1 MDFESLLIEP
11 TLEAVGAWNRM
22 SLDALVWMAGSFS
35 KALPL
40 FLLVLIV
47 TSIFRRWL
55 APSARHALWSLVL
68 IRLMLP
74 ASVASPASLQHV
86 FSLANVSKLTAKD
99 SLPDWLM
106 LVSGQRE
113 STNAS
118 SLISKN
124 DIAVSPKPSLLRRL
138 SPGLKVSMKILLITG
153 SALMA
158 VATIF
163 AFWQAVGWARYS
175 RPCTDPDSRD
185 QLSEAQRHFGIGT
198 KIRLRSVLQIG
209 SAATFD
215 WLWPVILVPEN
226 METLPKTQRTHL
238 IWHEMARIKRHDSA
252 KTLLLSV
259 VRILHWW
266 NPIFWWTQWQWKLER
281 ELACDRL
288 VVQRLGEQ
296 QVAEYRQTL
305 THYLENP
312 SKQPKPIIDP
322 PGFVLFCDSSKTL
335 GRRIQSLSHDT
346 GPDNRFKSC
355 FGWCMLLILGVTGL
369 TDAARVPLQDSP
381 IELPPGPTWHD
392 SQTIENLPEE
402 IETRTY
408 DISQYL
414 NRLRE
419 TELGSVSECH
429 YPLESMMSQLSSEL
443 QLAVDGL
450 LHRVD
455 GVRSS
460 VSTDQPPMGSN
471 GSSCT
476 FVDQQM
482 IVRAT
487 ANQHGQIANLIA
499 RWSTDGRPQITVE
512 VRTIVTAV
520 ELGQLFPQTR
530 GQIYNSTSISDEMNP
545 RISKQF
551 NAPFTKTSNQLLQS
565 PLPVFVAALLPD
577 AAKYCCSQVQ
587 GDQRS
592 NMLFAPKVT
601 IIDVS
606 TASVG
611 VGKNRPFVTGFLT
624 THSGLEPKIVTC
636 QDGIQ
641 FQAMA
646 QAVSDTVHLNVAC
659 KISSVLDV
667 RTRKFRSETGEFQ
680 LQIPEQQESVFQSNV
695 VLDDG
700 HTLVLVPLERNSQ
713 GLLTLLLIT
722 PRIIHQ

>member
-1 MDFESLLIEP
+1 M
-11 TLEAVGAWNRM
+11 
-22 SLDALVWMAGSFS
+22 
-35 KALPL
+35 
-40 FLLVLIV
+40 
-47 TSIFRRWL
+47 IF
-55 APSARHALWSLVL
+55 PKT
-68 IRLMLP
+68 
-74 ASVASPASLQHV
+74 
-86 FSLANVSKLTAKD
+86 VSKLLTRSA
-99 SLPDWLM
+99 
-106 LVSGQRE
+106 
-113 STNAS
+113 
-118 SLISKN
+118 
-124 DIAVSPKPSLLRRL
+124 SLLRRL
-138 SPGLKVSMKILLITG
+138 SPGLKVSMKILLMTG
-153 SALMA
+153 STLMA
-158 VATIF
+158 IATAF

-175 RPCTDPDSRD
+175 RPCTDQESCDL
-185 QLSEAQRHFGIGT
+185 LSEAQRHFGIGT
-198 KIRLRSVLQIG
+198 TIRLRSALQIR

-215 WLWPVILVPEN
+215 WLWPIILVPEN
-226 METLPKTQRTHL
+226 VDAFPQTQRTHL
-238 IWHEMARIKRHDSA
+238 IWHEMARIKRYDSA
-252 KTLLLSV
+252 KSLLLSV

-266 NPIFWWTQWQWKLER
+266 NPIYWWTQWQWKLER

-288 VVQRLGEQ
+288 AVQRLGEQ
-296 QVAEYRQTL
+296 QVADYQQTL
-305 THYLENP
+305 THYIENP
-312 SKQPKPIIDP
+312 SKQPKPIVDP
-322 PGFVLFCDSSKTL
+322 PGFVSFCGSGKTL
-335 GRRIQSLSHDT
+335 GRRIQGLSHDA
-346 GPDNRFKSC
+346 GPENRFKSC
-355 FGWCMLLILGVTGL
+355 FAWCTVLILGVTGL

-381 IELPPGPTWHD
+381 IELPPGTTWHD
-392 SQTIENLPEE
+392 SQVDE
-402 IETRTY
+402 ISSKELDTRTY
-408 DISQYL
+408 DISQCL

-419 TELGSVSECH
+419 TEWGSVSECH
-429 YPLESMMSQLSSEL
+429 YPLEWMMSQLSSEL

-450 LHRVD
+450 LHPVD
-455 GVRSS
+455 WVRSS
-460 VSTDQPPMGSN
+460 GSTNPPPMGSN

-487 ANQHGQIANLIA
+487 ASQLDQITRLISQWTAN
-499 RWSTDGRPQITVE
+499 GRPQITVE

-520 ELGQLFPQTR
+520 ELGQLFPQTG

-592 NMLFAPKVT
+592 NILFAPKVT
-601 IIDVS
+601 MFDAS

-611 VGKNRPFVTGFLT
+611 VVKKSRPFVTGFLT

-659 KISSVLDV
+659 KISSILDV
-667 RTRKFRSETGEFQ
+667 RTRKYRSESGEFQ
-680 LQIPEQQESVFQSNV
+680 IQIPEQQESVFQSNV